1 MAQDQSVIFDA
12 NPNHLQI
19 ETKEDYPPQ
28 LAAIAEH
35 QILSKYY
42 LSSTEF
48 EILREYINN
57 LSDAFNAQK
66 RNYKIVAGYT
76 GDADITFGQPF
87 TVTFDKNE
95 LAGEVTY
102 VNDAIGRIKIIHP
115 DIQPGCRI
123 FVSGRGGFRANAGD
137 IGIGFAWIYGFQ
149 TSDSTFNN
157 AALNFVQFEIRVPIN

>member
-1 MAQDQSVIFDA
+1 MAQDQSVVLDA
-12 NPNHLQI
+12 NPNHIQI
-19 ETKEDYPPQ
+19 ETKEDSAEK
-28 LAAIAEH
+28 LAAIVGKP
-35 QILSKYY
+35 SKYF
-42 LSSTEF
+42 LSALEF

-66 RNYKIVAGYT
+66 RNYKILAGYT

-87 TVTFDKNE
+87 TVIFDTNE
-95 LAGEVTY
+95 LTGAVTY

-137 IGIGFAWIYGFQ
+137 IGIGYAWIYGFQ